1 MSIQEVT
8 PKKIF
13 SKIENIL
20 LISYQF
26 FNRTFTSKNIK
37 VFFRYYTKNT
47 HPSFKR
53 FYENPPVPWANGLRY
68 DLAHWINYPAW
79 KNNSP
84 YIIEIN
90 DHPLSAVS
98 YKTRG
103 LHEPIEILNHITDA
117 YDVYADK
124 KCVKI
129 VMSDNGYKSFD
140 TLFKHYFGDEF
151 SHKIA
156 RVNSPGCIPKIESLN
171 LERGLKLGVA
181 CLASDYELKGVDL
194 VIDAWRS
201 IEDKQ
206 GWKLYLACPN
216 IPIDVLNSIKSDQS
230 IIVIDKAPLSESEKK
245 GILTKCS
252 VTLAPT
258 HVHGGANIIEGM
270 EYGHAIIH
278 FETHF
283 DVFDDVGEKILV
295 PYHFYIPTRYGID
308 WKTFLEFK
316 DRLRVDK
323 RNGLFLSTTDTL
335 ARAIS
340 KNMQDLS
347 RVIMLRKNV
356 LKLAYG
362 EYSLVHRNSTLNCLY
377 KSIVSQKD

>member
-1 MSIQEVT
+1 MSIQDAT
-8 PKKIF
+8 KKKFF
-13 SKIENIL
+13 SKIENII
-20 LISYQF
+20 LITRQIFS
-26 FNRTFTSKNIK
+26 RTFTKKKIK

-103 LHEPIEILNHITDA
+103 LHEPIEILNRIADA
-117 YDVYADK
+117 RDVYADK
-124 KCVKI
+124 NCVKI

-140 TLFKHYFGDEF
+140 TLFKYYFGNEF
-151 SHKIA
+151 SSKIT
-156 RVNSPGCIPKIESLN
+156 RVNSPGCIPKINSIN
-171 LERGLKLGVA
+171 LGAELKLGVA

-201 IEDKQ
+201 IEEKQ

-216 IPIDVLNSIKSDQS
+216 IPIDVLSSIESEES
-230 IIVIDKAPLSESEKK
+230 IIVIDKAPLSEAEKK
-245 GILTKCS
+245 EILTKCS

-283 DVFDDVGEKILV
+283 DVFDDVGEKILM

-308 WKTFLEFK
+308 WKTFSEF
-316 DRLRVDK
+316 RGILNADK
-323 RNGLFLSTTDTL
+323 KNGLFSKTTEAL
-335 ARAIS
+335 AEAIS
-340 KNMQDLS
+340 KNIQDLDG
-347 RVIMLRKNV
+347 VIKLRDKV

-362 EYSLVHRNSTLNCLY
+362 KYSLSSRNAVLNSLY
-377 KSIVSQKD
+377 QSIVSQKK